1 MTGALVP
8 APYLLP
14 GPGRVWG
21 WVALRVTAAVDLS
34 RRSEYARLDVSERLA
49 RAVGEQ
55 AAYLGQF
62 LALPETESVALRLLH
77 LEPGRIEVYLLG
89 RVEQPNADLALRAA
103 RSLAATLANV
113 PEHVRVEPLFEA
125 ERVREV
131 LSPFV
136 PAPGGIAQVHK
147 RIRLARPERVD
158 AGVPAYVAVEPF
170 GRQPHGWEGLLEAVR
185 LHPSPV
191 ALSVELTAGA
201 VPAALRRMLETETTR
216 YRRLAQPNEIP
227 ADVGGQ
233 IRMPADG
240 GAVVIEPYY
249 LDALRRYDGR
259 AFRFGV
265 TVASPE
271 PLPATLVGH
280 VGATVSPAPKAQ
292 PERDDPQTV
301 LSGHTVARP
310 AAPAEHDAL
319 VRAFTTLQPLEW
331 GGGELDAVLRAESA
345 PGRVSARDSLRQLRL
360 LADRDEAASLFRLP
374 LALEGH
380 MPGIAVVAPRDPVRV
395 VAAPTGPALLLGR
408 QPGAGP
414 AGGSVGDSAGGP
426 AGGAVGLAVA
436 DLPRHGFI
444 VGTPGSGK
452 TNTAL
457 HLCRQLRGHGVPFAV
472 IEPVNAAL
480 DDYRWLATLED
491 FDDLLVFTVGDDEV
505 APLRLNPFQVPDGAT
520 VNSHVSNLL
529 ACFEAAF
536 GLWDPLPFLYRRA
549 LVETYRRRGFHA
561 THRAR
566 PADGERWPV
575 LPEFAGVLGEVV
587 QQLGYAGETHANI
600 DAAARLRAEALVEGA
615 CGTTLNCRRSFDIA
629 TLMHRPVVFELAGVG
644 DNAKEQSLITLLIVT
659 AMRGWYRQHRRSSDT
674 PHVVLLEEA
683 HRVFPRATPQ
693 NGSGDQKEGNAQA
706 LAAERI
712 AQGLAEDRKY
722 RQSYLLIDQQV
733 GKVAEDAYKITN
745 LKIMHRTAAQE
756 DRELLG
762 STMGMH
768 DDQIEAAA
776 ALRPFEAVVSHNG
789 LDQAVL
795 VAVPDVRAEDAR
807 RRGLPEAP
815 LADDALLRAR
825 FEAWRASEPSVRDAL
840 APFAECAGCRH
851 RCVFRPRAEAVL
863 GGAAGK
869 DDAGRLLAS
878 MGTSAWFS
886 SLPTRIDELGGG
898 PPEAPDGAD
907 PDAWRADYRVCLFV
921 HAFRRRY
928 PPAVWTD
935 NDRRSSVNWARDV
948 RKAVDGRE

>member
-8 APYLLP
+8 APYLLN

-21 WVALRVTAAVDLS
+21 WVALRVTAAVDLA

-89 RVEQPNADLALRAA
+89 RVEQPNADRALAAA

-113 PEHVRVEPLFEA
+113 PEHVRAEPLFEA

-136 PAPGGIAQVHK
+136 PAPGGLAQVHK

-158 AGVPAYVAVEPF
+158 AGVPAYIAVEPF
-170 GRQPHGWEGLLEAVR
+170 GRQPHGWESLLEAVR
-185 LHPSPV
+185 LHPSPL

-201 VPAALRRMLETETTR
+201 VPQALRRLLETETTR

-259 AFRFGV
+259 AFRFAV
-265 TVASPE
+265 TIASPE
-271 PLPATLVGH
+271 PLPETLAGHVAATL
-280 VGATVSPAPKAQ
+280 SPAPKAQ
-292 PERDDPQTV
+292 PDRDDPQTV

-310 AAPAEHDAL
+310 AGPAEHDAL
-319 VRAFTTLQPLEW
+319 VRAFTTLQPFEW

-345 PGRVSARDSLRQLRL
+345 PGRASARDALRQLRL
-360 LADRDEAASLFRLP
+360 LVDRDEAASLFRLP

-380 MPGIAVVAPRDPVRV
+380 TPGIPVVAPRDPVRV
-395 VAAPTGPALLLGR
+395 VNAPSGPALLLGR
-408 QPGAGP
+408 QPGAST
-414 AGGSVGDSAGGP
+414 GGE
-426 AGGAVGLAVA
+426 VGLAVE

-472 IEPVNAAL
+472 IEPVNSAL

-536 GLWDPLPFLYRRA
+536 GLWDPLPFLYRRG

-575 LPEFAGVLGEVV
+575 LPEFAGVLAEVV
-587 QQLGYAGETHANI
+587 EQLGYAGETHANI

-615 CGTTLNCRRSFDIA
+615 CGTTLNCRRSYDIG
-629 TLMHRPVVFELAGVG
+629 TLMRRPVVFELAGVG

-693 NGSGDQKEGNAQA
+693 NGAGDQKEGNAQA

-745 LKIMHRTAAQE
+745 LKIMHRTSAEE

-768 DDQIEAAA
+768 EDQIESAA
-776 ALRPFEAVVSHNG
+776 ALRPFEAIVSHNA

-795 VAVPDVRAEDAR
+795 VAVPDVRAQDAAH
-807 RRGLPEAP
+807 RGLPEAP
-815 LADDALLRAR
+815 LADDVMVNAR
-825 FEAWRASEPSVRDAL
+825 FEAWRAAEPTVDDAL
-840 APFAECAGCRH
+840 APYAECVECRH
-851 RCVFRPRAEAVL
+851 RCTFRPRAEAVL
-863 GGAAGK
+863 GGAEGK
-869 DDAGRLLAS
+869 DAAGRLLGS
-878 MGTSAWFS
+878 MGTSAWFGSIS
-886 SLPTRIDELGGG
+886 SRLDDLGGN
-898 PPEAPDGAD
+898 PPPPPSGAD
-907 PDAWRADYRVCLFV
+907 PAAWRQDYRVCVFV

-948 RKAVDGRE
+948 RKAVDGGE

>member
-1 MTGALVP
+1 MTDLVP
-8 APYLLP
+8 APYLVN

-34 RRSEYARLDVSERLA
+34 RRSEHARLDVSERLR

-62 LALPETESVALRLLH
+62 LSLPESEAVGLRLLH

-89 RVEQPNADLALRAA
+89 RVEQPTADLALRSAGT
-103 RSLAATLANV
+103 LAATLSRV
-113 PEHVRVEPLFEA
+113 PDHVRVEPLHDA
-125 ERVREV
+125 EQVRAV

-136 PAPGGIAQVHK
+136 PGPGGIAQVHK

-170 GRQPHGWEGLLEAVR
+170 GRQPHSWEGFLEALR
-185 LHPSPV
+185 LYPHPLAV
-191 ALSVELTAGA
+191 SVELTAGT
-201 VPAALRRMLETETTR
+201 VPPQLRRLLETETTR

-233 IRMPADG
+233 IHMPADA

-259 AFRFGV
+259 AFRFSV
-265 TVASPE
+265 TLAAPE
-271 PLPATLVGH
+271 PLPESLAGH
-280 VGATVSPAPKAQ
+280 LAATVSPAPQAQ
-292 PERDDPQTV
+292 PDRDDPQSV

-310 AAPAEHDAL
+310 ANQAEHDAL
-319 VRAFTTLQPLEW
+319 VRGFTTLQPVDW
-331 GGGELDAVLRAESA
+331 GGADLEALLRAESA
-345 PGRVSARDSLRQLRL
+345 PGRVSARQPLRSLRL
-360 LADRDEAASLFRLP
+360 LVDRDEAASLFRLP

-380 MPGIAVVAPRDPVRV
+380 VPGIPVVAPRDQVRV

-408 QPGAGP
+408 QPGAG
-414 AGGSVGDSAGGP
+414 AEGEVGF
-426 AGGAVGLAVA
+426 AVT

-491 FDDLLVFTVGDDEV
+491 FEDLLIFTVGDDEV
-505 APLRLNPFQVPDGAT
+505 APFRLNPFQVPDGAT
-520 VNSHVSNLL
+520 VTSHVSNLL

-575 LPEFAGVLGEVV
+575 LPEFAGVLAEVV
-587 QQLGYAGETHANI
+587 EQLGYQGETHANI

-615 CGTTLNCRRSFDIA
+615 CGTTLNCRRSYDIGA
-629 TLMHRPVVFELAGVG
+629 LMHRPVVFELAGVG
-644 DNAKEQSLITLLIVT
+644 DNAKEQSLITLLLVT
-659 AMRGWYRQHRRSSDT
+659 AMRGWYRQHRRSTDT

-683 HRVFPRATPQ
+683 HRVFPRAAPQ
-693 NGSGDQKEGNAQA
+693 TGGGDQKEGNAQA

-745 LKIMHRTAAQE
+745 LKIMHRTAAAE

-762 STMGMH
+762 STMAMH
-768 DDQIEAAA
+768 DDQIQAAA
-776 ALRPFEAVVSHNG
+776 ALRPFEAIVSHNA
-789 LDQAVL
+789 LDQAVFL
-795 VAVPDVRAEDAR
+795 AVPDVRRDDAR
-807 RRGLPEAP
+807 RRNLPEAP
-815 LADDALLRAR
+815 LADDTAVRAR
-825 FEAWRASEPSVRDAL
+825 FTAWQASDATVQDAL
-840 APFAECAGCRH
+840 APFAECFECRH
-851 RCVFRPRAEAVL
+851 RCALRPRAEAVL
-863 GGAAGK
+863 GGAAGVEA
-869 DDAGRLLAS
+869 AGRLLGG
-878 MGTSAWFS
+878 MGTSSWFET
-886 SLPTRIDELGGG
+886 LPARLDVLGGTV
-898 PPEAPDGAD
+898 PPTPDGVD
-907 PDAWRADYRVCLFV
+907 PARWRQDYRVCVFV
-921 HAFRRRY
+921 HAFRRKY

-948 RKAVDGRE
+948 RKAVDGHG

>member
-1 MTGALVP
+1 MTAALVP

-21 WVALRVTAAVDLS
+21 WVALKVTAAVDIS

-49 RAVGEQ
+49 RAVREQ

-62 LALPETESVALRLLH
+62 LALPESESVALRLLH
-77 LEPGRIEVYLLG
+77 LEPGRIDVYLLG
-89 RVEQPNADLALRAA
+89 RVEQPTVELALRSAQ
-103 RSLAATLANV
+103 SLAATLANV
-113 PEHVRVEPLFEA
+113 PDHVRAEPLFEA

-131 LSPFV
+131 LAPFT

-147 RIRLARPERVD
+147 RVRLARPERVD

-170 GRQPHGWEGLLEAVR
+170 GRQPHSWEGLLEAVR
-185 LHPSPV
+185 LHPSPLAV
-191 ALSVELTAGA
+191 SVELTAGV

-216 YRRLAQPNEIP
+216 YRRLAQPNDIP

-233 IRMPADG
+233 IHVPADG

-259 AFRFGV
+259 AFRFSA

-271 PLPATLVGH
+271 PLPETLAGHVAATL
-280 VGATVSPAPKAQ
+280 SPAPQAQ
-292 PERDDPQTV
+292 PDRDDPQTV
-301 LSGHTVARP
+301 LSGHAVARP
-310 AAPAEHDAL
+310 ANQAEHDAL
-319 VRAFTTLQPLEW
+319 VRGFTTLQPVEW
-331 GGGELDAVLRAESA
+331 GGGELEAVLRAESA
-345 PGRVSARDSLRQLRL
+345 PGRLSPRSPLRQLRL
-360 LADRDEAASLFRLP
+360 LVDRDEAASLFRLP

-380 MPGIAVVAPRDPVRV
+380 TPGIPVVAPRDQVRV
-395 VAAPTGPALLLGR
+395 VAAPSGPALLLGR
-408 QPGAGP
+408 QPGAG
-414 AGGSVGDSAGGP
+414 AEGEVGF
-426 AGGAVGLAVA
+426 AVA

-457 HLCRQLRGHGVPFAV
+457 HLCRQLRAHGVPFAV

-480 DDYRWLATLED
+480 DDYRWLATLPE
-491 FDDLLVFTVGDDEV
+491 FNDLLVFTVGDDEI

-520 VNSHVSNLL
+520 VNAHVSNLL

-549 LVETYRRRGFHA
+549 LAETYRRRGFHA

-575 LPEFAGVLGEVV
+575 LPEFAGVLAEVV
-587 QQLGYAGETHANI
+587 EQLGYAGETHANI

-615 CGTTLNCRRSFDIA
+615 CGSTLNCRRSYDIE

-659 AMRGWYRQHRRSSDT
+659 AMRGWYRQHRRSTDT

-693 NGSGDQKEGNAQA
+693 NGAGDQKEGNAQA

-745 LKIMHRTAAQE
+745 LKIMHRTAASE

-768 DDQIEAAA
+768 EDQIASAA
-776 ALRPFEAVVSHNG
+776 ALRPFEAIVSHNG
-789 LDQAVL
+789 LDQAVQ
-795 VAVPDVRAEDAR
+795 VAVPDVRALDAAQR
-807 RRGLPEAP
+807 NLPEAP
-815 LADDALLRAR
+815 LADDDAVRAR
-825 FEAWRASEPSVRDAL
+825 FAAWRASTPGVDDAL
-840 APFAECAGCRH
+840 APFGECFECRH
-851 RCVFRPRAEAVL
+851 RCAFRPRAEAVL

-869 DDAGRLLAS
+869 EAAGRLLGS
-878 MGTSAWFS
+878 MGTSAWFG
-886 SLPTRIDELGGG
+886 ELRSRLDAVGG
-898 PPEAPDGAD
+898 EAPLPPPDAD
-907 PDAWRADYRVCLFV
+907 PVAWREDYRVCVFV

-928 PPAVWTD
+928 PPGVWTD

-948 RKAVDGRE
+948 RRAVSRDE